1 MSQLYLSLMIYHIL
15 LWILP
20 YFLGEILFL
29 FITGFRPIF
38 REIHHNLPR
47 VRKDLQDGVFMEL
60 VIKERLG

>member
-1 MSQLYLSLMIYHIL
+1 MRQLYLSLTIYHLL

-38 REIHHNLPR
+38 RETHHNLP
-47 VRKDLQDGVFMEL
+47 G
-60 VIKERLG
+60 

>member
-1 MSQLYLSLMIYHIL
+1 MRQLYLSLTIYHLL
-15 LWILP
+15 LWILQ

-38 REIHHNLPR
+38 REIHHNHTR